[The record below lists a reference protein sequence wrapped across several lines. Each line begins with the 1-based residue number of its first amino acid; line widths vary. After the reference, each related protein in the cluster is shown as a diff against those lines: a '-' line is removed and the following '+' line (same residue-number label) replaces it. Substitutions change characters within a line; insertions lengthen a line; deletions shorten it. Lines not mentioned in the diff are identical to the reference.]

1 MAGETLFRD
10 VALELV
16 DSRALSLYRARQTE
30 SRRTGGLRLRDLG
43 SVEGRD
49 NLAQALVTRLLTPRG
64 ELAALGHPLYG
75 SRLHEVV
82 GALNNPT
89 THNLA
94 KLFVIEA
101 LKQERRVARIVG
113 VQVAPH
119 PTNRFM
125 ITIGIQLV
133 PVGEDVVLDFGP
145 LALEL

>member
-1 MAGETLFRD
+1 MAGENLFRD

-16 DSRALSLYRARQTE
+16 DSRALSLYRARQRE
-30 SRRTGGLRLRDLG
+30 SRRPGGVRLRDLG

-64 ELAALGHPLYG
+64 ELTALGHPLYG

-94 KLFVIEA
+94 KLFIIEA
-101 LKQERRVARIVG
+101 LKQERRVGRIVG

-125 ITIGIQLV
+125 ITIGIQLT